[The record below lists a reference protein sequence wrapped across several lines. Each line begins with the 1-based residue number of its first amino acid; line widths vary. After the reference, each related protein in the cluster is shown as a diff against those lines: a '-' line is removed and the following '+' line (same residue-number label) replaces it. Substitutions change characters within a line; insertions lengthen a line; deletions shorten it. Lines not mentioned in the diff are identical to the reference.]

1 MNDFLAVPPKTVL
14 ERELNNP
21 ASPARAALTATY
33 VRFEDQDG
41 NPLASRNVVIKV
53 DSTTGDILDIVS
65 EA

>member
-1 MNDFLAVPPKTVL
+1 MAFKPVGVDENGKFPNRVN
-14 ERELNNP
+14 E
-21 ASPARAALTATY
+21 ALSEVY

-41 NPLASRNVVIKV
+41 NPLPNRNVVIKV